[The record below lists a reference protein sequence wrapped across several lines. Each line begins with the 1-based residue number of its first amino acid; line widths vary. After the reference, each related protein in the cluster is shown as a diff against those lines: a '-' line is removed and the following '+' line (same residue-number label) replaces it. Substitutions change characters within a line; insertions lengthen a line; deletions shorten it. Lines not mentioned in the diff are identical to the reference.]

1 MLRRL
6 EQLSVIRVVMMNINP
21 IRVLQIVFKFKKD
34 FIVPEQQRKSNAQR
48 AKEETVVIQLVKNVT
63 KEHFKTW
70 LEIPRV

>member
-1 MLRRL
+1 MLRRM